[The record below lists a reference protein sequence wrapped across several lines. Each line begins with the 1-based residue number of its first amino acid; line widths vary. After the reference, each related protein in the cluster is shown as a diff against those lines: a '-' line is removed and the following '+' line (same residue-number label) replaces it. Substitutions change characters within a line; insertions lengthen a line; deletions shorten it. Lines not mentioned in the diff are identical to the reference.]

1 MKHKIV
7 LSFVAVILTALSAHA
22 YDFRSGVLYYNY
34 TGSNTVE
41 VTCQSES
48 SDSNYVGLTYFMIPS
63 SINYQGTTYSVT
75 SIGDSAF
82 LGCSS
87 LNSITIPNSVTSI
100 GDSAFLGCST
110 LTSITIPNSVT
121 NIGEWAFGYCSGLTS
136 IIIPNSLTSIGKDA
150 FRSCSSLVS
159 IVVENGNPVYDS
171 RNNCNAI
178 IETATNSLI
187 AGCSSTIIPNSVTGI
202 GESAFFGCSNLTAI
216 TIPNSVTSLG
226 DGPFSGCINL
236 TSIIVENGNPIFDSR
251 NNCNAIIETASN
263 TLITGCAAT
272 VIPNSV
278 THIGDWAFCEQTD
291 LTSITISD
299 SIISIGEGAFY
310 GCSGL
315 TSVTIGNSVTNIG
328 EGAFYSC
335 SSLTS
340 VTIPNSVTNIGD
352 YAFNRCTNLS
362 SVTIPNSVTS
372 LGIYSFCYS
381 TNLTYITIPNSVT
394 SIGEGAF
401 YGCSGLTSVTI
412 GNSVTSIGEGAFY
425 GCSGLTS
432 VTIGNSVTNI
442 GEWAFEACT
451 GLTSVTI
458 PNSVT
463 SIGKGAFYSCSGLTS
478 VTIGN
483 SVTNIGEWAFG
494 ACTGLTSVTI
504 PNSVTNIGEGAFYG
518 CSGLTSVTIGNSV
531 TSIGEGAFQGCIGLT
546 SVTIGNSVT
555 SIGDYLFYGCSN
567 LTSVNIPNSVTAI
580 GKGAFYNCSS
590 LTSITIGNS
599 VTNIG
604 EWAFGACTGLT
615 SVTIPNSVTNIGE
628 GAFYGCSGLTSVTI
642 GNSVTNI
649 GEWAFEACTGLTSVT
664 IPNSVTNI
672 GKGAFVRCS
681 GLTSVTIGN
690 SVTNIGDYAFNR
702 CTNLSSVTIPNSVT
716 SLGKY
721 SFYSC
726 SNLTSVT
733 IGKSVTSIGDE
744 AFKDCYNLS
753 SIICKATTP
762 PVSGM
767 SILES
772 VPYDMQIFV
781 PCNSVGAYSIYPWN
795 NYAIIDSVVYEL
807 NVLPLNYGTGSVQ
820 IVQSPDCETPAI
832 IYAYPVNGYYFDQ
845 WSDGV
850 MDNPRSIVLTQD
862 TTIMVVF
869 ATNDSCQIT
878 TSHTGNG
885 TTQGD
890 TTAMYQDSVTLT
902 AVADYGYEFSR
913 WEDGNTD
920 NPRVVVAIMDKDYK
934 AIFVKRSFTITGVGQ
949 NGTIEGTGTF
959 EYETSCQLTATPN
972 FGYHFAQWSDGIT
985 DNPRTIV
992 LTQDTTFTAE
1002 FANNA
1007 YSISLSHEGAGS
1019 IVGDT
1024 TALYQDSVTLSAVAD
1039 YGWQFSRWSDGNTD
1053 NPRTIVVTADC
1064 AYQVIFIKRSFTITG
1079 VAQNGTIE
1087 GAGTFEYETSC
1098 QLTAT
1103 PNFGYHFAQWSD
1115 GITDNPRTIVLTQD
1129 TTFTAEF
1136 ANNAYS
1142 ISLSH
1147 EGAGSIVGDT
1157 TALYQDS
1164 VTLSAVADY
1173 GWQFSRWSDGNTDNP
1188 RTIFVTADCAYQAIF
1203 VKRSFTITGVGQNG
1217 TIEGAGT
1224 FEYET
1229 SCQLTATPNFGYH
1242 FVQWSDGITDNP
1254 RSIILTQDTTLKAEF
1269 AMNYAGQCGDS
1280 LYWKYDTATISIT
1293 GSGAM
1298 YNYTDSLMPWYL
1310 FRDSITAVEMVNTA
1324 TSIGD
1329 NAFANCSKLSK
1340 LTIREGIES
1349 VGANAFLGCTQLT
1362 NITCYPTI
1370 PPYAETSS
1378 FANYDTYLRVPCIS
1392 KSQYIAD
1399 AVWGQFKYIEC
1410 IEEETD
1416 IESVDSESTEHHVRK
1431 IYRDGNVYIIRDGE
1445 EYSILGQK
1453 L

>member
-1 MKHKIV
+1 MHIHQFFINMKHKIL
-7 LSFVAVILTALSAHA
+7 LSLVAVILTALSAHA
-22 YDFRSGVLYYNY
+22 YDFRSGDLYYSY

-63 SINYQGTTYSVT
+63 SITYQGTTY
-75 SIGDSAF
+75 
-82 LGCSS
+82 
-87 LNSITIPNSVTSI
+87 SVTSI

-202 GESAFFGCSNLTAI
+202 GESAFFGCSNLTTI

-278 THIGDWAFCEQTD
+278 THIGDWAFGGQKD

-315 TSVTIGNSVTNIG
+315 TSVTIGNSVTSIGEGAFYGCSGLTSVTIGNSVTNIGDYAFNRCTNLSSVTIPNSVTSLGIYSFCYSTNLTYITIPNSVTSIGEGAFLGCSGLTSVTIGNSVTNIGKGAFHSCSSLTSVTIPNSVTNIG
-328 EGAFYSC
+328 EGAFEDCTGLTSVTIPNSVTNIGDYLFYGCSNLTSVNIPNSVTAIGKAAFYSC

-401 YGCSGLTSVTI
+401 L
-412 GNSVTSIGEGAFY
+412 

-442 GEWAFEACT
+442 GEWAFDACT

-483 SVTNIGEWAFG
+483 SVTSIGERAFQ

-504 PNSVTNIGEGAFYG
+504 PNSVTNIG
-518 CSGLTSVTIGNSV
+518 
-531 TSIGEGAFQGCIGLT
+531 
-546 SVTIGNSVT
+546 
-555 SIGDYLFYGCSN
+555 DYLFYGCS
-567 LTSVNIPNSVTAI
+567 S
-580 GKGAFYNCSS
+580 
-590 LTSITIGNS
+590 
-599 VTNIG
+599 
-604 EWAFGACTGLT
+604 LT
-615 SVTIPNSVTNIGE
+615 SVTIP
-628 GAFYGCSGLTSVTI
+628 
-642 GNSVTNI
+642 
-649 GEWAFEACTGLTSVT
+649 
-664 IPNSVTNI
+664 
-672 GKGAFVRCS
+672 
-681 GLTSVTIGN
+681 N

-716 SLGKY
+716 SLGIY
-721 SFYSC
+721 SFCYSTNLTYITIPNSVTSIGKGAFYGC
-726 SNLTSVT
+726 SGLTSVT
-733 IGKSVTSIGDE
+733 IGKSVTSIGDY
-744 AFKDCYNLS
+744 AFYDCYNLS

-762 PVSGM
+762 PVSGR
-767 SILES
+767 SILGR
-772 VPYDMQIFV
+772 VPDDMQIFV
-781 PCNSVGAYSIYPWN
+781 PCNSVGAYSINPWN

-934 AIFVKRSFTITGVGQ
+934 AIFVKRSFTIIGVGQ
-949 NGTIEGTGTF
+949 NGTIEGAGTF

-972 FGYHFAQWSDGIT
+972 FGYHFAQWSDGVT
-985 DNPRTIV
+985 DNPRSII

-1002 FANNA
+1002 FAKNA

-1115 GITDNPRTIVLTQD
+1115 GVTDNPRSIILTQD

-1136 ANNAYS
+1136 AKNAYS

-1188 RTIFVTADCAYQAIF
+1188 RTIVVTADCAYQVIF
-1203 VKRSFTITGVGQNG
+1203 IKRSFTITGVAQNG

-1242 FVQWSDGITDNP
+1242 FAQWSDGVTDNP
-1254 RSIILTQDTTLKAEF
+1254 RSIILTQDTTLTAEF

-1324 TSIGD
+1324 TTIGD

-1340 LTIREGIES
+1340 LTISEGIES
-1349 VGANAFLGCTQLT
+1349 IGANAFMGCTQLT
-1362 NITCYPTI
+1362 NITCHPII
-1370 PPYAETSS
+1370 PPYAVTSS
-1378 FANYDTYLRVPCIS
+1378 FENYDTYLRVPCSS
-1392 KSQYIAD
+1392 KSQYMAD

-1416 IESVDSESTEHHVRK
+1416 IESVESESSEQSVRK
-1431 IYRDGNVYIIRDGE
+1431 IYRDGHIYILRDDE